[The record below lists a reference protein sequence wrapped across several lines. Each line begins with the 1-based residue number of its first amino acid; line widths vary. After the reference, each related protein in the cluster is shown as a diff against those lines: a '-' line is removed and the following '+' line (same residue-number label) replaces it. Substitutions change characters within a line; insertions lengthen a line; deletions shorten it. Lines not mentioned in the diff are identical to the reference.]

1 MESTLHIAVLL
12 LVGFFFGEVAGRLL
26 LPKVSGYIL
35 AGIFLKLNLLPL
47 VPPDFHHQAE
57 FFTNIALAFI
67 TFSVGGSLLAS
78 KMRRLGRVV
87 VGITI
92 FEAGLSVLL
101 VACAFLAIS
110 FFFVSSLPATWVAMA
125 LPASLLL
132 ATFASPTDPATTLAV
147 IHEYQAVGDVSSSI
161 LGVAALDDALGII
174 IFSVGVSV
182 AELMVAQKGLSIA
195 STFLLPLGEIIG
207 GIAIGT
213 IIGWGFN
220 RAIKEIPH
228 ISKGTVVVFAL
239 GSMSLC
245 FSLAHMLHTDELLA
259 TMAMGCMVANFN
271 PQQHA
276 LFQILEDY
284 VEELV
289 FVLFF
294 TLSGMYFQLSAL
306 TSAYPFILIFVF
318 FRCLGKLSG
327 ASLGAYLARAPTAV
341 CRFTGL
347 GLLPQ
352 GGIVIGLALLVKA
365 NPAFSEI
372 SSLFMSIVI
381 GATVVHELLGP
392 IAVKLGLQRA
402 GEVRLSRVRAGR
414 EGAPAPG
421 RQESPA
427 TSGDFFFMDL
437 LHEHTVGELEDRLKS
452 VATIYEDM
460 TLHQFKSLFLSTA
473 QDYFPVVDNQGRFVG
488 IFSLDDVRS
497 LLWETDADELI
508 LVKDIASSQVIFTT
522 PEESL
527 STVFFKFAQKNLGS
541 IPVLEGEE
549 QNRFLGMLRHKDV
562 LDFYSHKVQELYEDA
577 PEDSN
582 PFPEAGGAN

>member
-12 LVGFFFGEVAGRLL
+12 LVGFLFGEAAGRLL

-35 AGIFLKLNLLPL
+35 AGIFLKLDLLPL

-87 VGITI
+87 LGIAL
-92 FEAGLSVLL
+92 FEAGFAVIFVMMGFLGISILFPAVLPP
-101 VACAFLAIS
+101 S
-110 FFFVSSLPATWVAMA
+110 WVALA
-125 LPASLLL
+125 LPGSLLL

-147 IHEYQAVGDVSSSI
+147 IHEYQAVGDVASSI
-161 LGVAALDDALGII
+161 LGVAALDDAMGII

-182 AELMVAQKGLSIA
+182 AELMVARQGLSIV
-195 STFLLPLGEIIG
+195 STFLLPVGEIVG
-207 GIAIGT
+207 GIVIGVLV
-213 IIGWGFN
+213 GWGFN
-220 RAIKEIPH
+220 QMIRRLPQIG
-228 ISKGTVVVFAL
+228 KGTVVVVAL

-259 TMAMGCMVANFN
+259 SMAMGCVVANFN

-306 TSAYPFILIFVF
+306 TSAYPFILVFVV
-318 FRCLGKLSG
+318 FRCLGKLGG
-327 ASLGAYLARAPTAV
+327 ASLGARLSGASTAV
-341 CRFTGL
+341 RRFTGL

-372 SSLFMSIVI
+372 ASLFMSIVI

-392 IAVKLGLQRA
+392 ISVKIGLQRA
-402 GEVRLSRVRAGR
+402 GEVRLSRMRTAR
-414 EGAPAPG
+414 EGAPHVGAG
-421 RQESPA
+421 ESPA

-437 LHEHTVGELEDRLKS
+437 LHNHTVRELKERLGS
-452 VATIYEDM
+452 AATIYEDM
-460 TLHQFKSLFLSTA
+460 TLHQFKSLFLTTA
-473 QDYFPVVDNQGRFVG
+473 QDYFPVVNRQGRFVG

-508 LVKDIASSQVIFTT
+508 LVKDIATRDVIFTT

-549 QNRFLGMLRHKDV
+549 QDRFLGMLRHKDV
-562 LDFYSHKVQELYEDA
+562 LDFYRQKVRELYEA
-577 PEDSN
+577 REGSEPVPET
-582 PFPEAGGAN
+582 GGSS